1 MNVSSTLSSTGRG
14 IASMIVG
21 TALLT
26 TNDSVLKWLTAS
38 YPVGQV
44 LFMRGLFVFVPVAF
58 FVWRAG
64 GLESLRVRHFRGQA
78 ARAAMAVAS
87 SYLFVTGLGLLPI
100 ADAIAISFA
109 GPLFITALATP
120 LLGERVGWRRW
131 AAVMIGFAGVLAM
144 IRPTGDVVRI
154 AALLPLSAACI
165 GAFRDIVTRGISGTD
180 TSVSILT
187 ISTVAVTLSGLFSLP
202 YGWRPPL
209 PMDIGLL
216 AVAGLLL
223 GSAHFFMIEAFRLAE
238 AAVVAPFKYTSM
250 VWAVLA
256 GFLVWGDIPDGWTM
270 AGAALV
276 VASGLYILRR
286 RTRR

>member
-1 MNVSSTLSSTGRG
+1 MNVPATPSPTGRG
-14 IASMIVG
+14 IASMILG
-21 TALLT
+21 MALLT
-26 TNDSVLKWLTAS
+26 TNDSILKWLTTS

-44 LFMRGLFVFVPVAF
+44 LFMRGIFVFVPVAF

-64 GLESLRVRHFRGQA
+64 GLDSLRIRNYRGQA
-78 ARAAMAVAS
+78 ARAAMAVGS
-87 SYLFVTGLGLLPI
+87 SYVFVIGLSLLPI

-131 AAVMIGFAGVLAM
+131 VAVMIGFAGVLVM
-144 IRPTGDVVRI
+144 IRPIGDMVRM

-165 GAFRDIVTRGISGTD
+165 GAFRDIVTRGISRTD

-187 ISTVAVTLSGLFSLP
+187 VSTVAVTLSGLFSLP
-202 YGWRPPL
+202 HGWRTPV

-216 AVAGLLL
+216 ALAGLLL
-223 GSAHFFMIEAFRLAE
+223 GSAHFFMIEAYRQAE

-250 VWAVLA
+250 IWALLA
-256 GFLVWGDIPDGWTM
+256 GFLVWGDIPDGWTF
-270 AGAALV
+270 AGSALV
-276 VASGLYILRR
+276 IASGLYILHRK
-286 RTRR
+286 TRR